1 MAKVELKTK
10 PNTADVE
17 SFVAAVEPASKRADA
32 QKLLA
37 LFSRLTGEPATM
49 WGPSMIGFGSYDY
62 RYDSGHSGTALR
74 SGFSPRKAAISLYL
88 MGRRA
93 DPETEAKMAD
103 LLSRFGKYKEGKACL
118 YVNKLADIDLTV
130 LEEMIALCWAAMNR
144 HHPHA
149 T

>member
-10 PNTADVE
+10 PGTADVE

-49 WGPSMIGFGSYDY
+49 WGPSMIGFGHYDY

-74 SGFSPRKAAISLYL
+74 SGFHRV
-88 MGRRA
+88 RQ
-93 DPETEAKMAD
+93 
-103 LLSRFGKYKEGKACL
+103 RFRS
-118 YVNKLADIDLTV
+118 I
-130 LEEMIALCWAAMNR
+130 
-144 HHPHA
+144 
-149 T
+149 